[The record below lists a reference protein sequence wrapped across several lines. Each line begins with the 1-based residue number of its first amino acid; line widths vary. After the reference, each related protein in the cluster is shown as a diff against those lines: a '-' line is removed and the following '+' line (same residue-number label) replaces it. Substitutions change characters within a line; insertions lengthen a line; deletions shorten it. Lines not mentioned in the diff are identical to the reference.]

1 MSVVDI
7 IGTAAGIGFLA
18 GIRLYATVFVL
29 GLLIRFGIIEL
40 SEQFSTLLHLGSLPV
55 LITSGIFMAAEF
67 IADKVPWFDSLWDT
81 VHTFVR
87 PIGAGVLAFAA
98 GSSLDPALKTA
109 VILVTGGVALTAHSA
124 KAATRVAANHS
135 PEPVSNWTLSFAEDM
150 FVPLGL
156 WLTVH
161 HPLVVLVLVIG
172 FVIVFIWL
180 IRRILRFLFE
190 RLRIPIE
197 TR

>member
-1 MSVVDI
+1 MSVVDLL
-7 IGTAAGIGFLA
+7 GTAAGIGFLA

-29 GLLIRFGIIEL
+29 GLLIRFGLIEL
-40 SEQFSTLLHLGSLPV
+40 SEQFSSLLHLGSLPV
-55 LITSGIFMAAEF
+55 LITSGLLMAAEF
-67 IADKVPWFDSLWDT
+67 IADKVPWFDSFWDT

-98 GSSLDPALKTA
+98 GSSLDPSLKTA
-109 VILVTGGVALTAHSA
+109 VVLITGGVALTAHSA

-150 FVPLGL
+150 FIPLGL

-161 HPLVVLVLVIG
+161 HPLIVLVLVVLFLVG
-172 FVIVFIWL
+172 FIWL
-180 IRRILRFLFE
+180 IRRVLRFLVQ
-190 RLRIPIE
+190 RLKIPA
-197 TR
+197 

>member
-7 IGTAAGIGFLA
+7 FGTAAGIGFLA

-29 GLLIRFGIIEL
+29 GLLIRFGLIGL
-40 SEQFSTLLHLGSLPV
+40 SDQFSSLLHLGSLPV
-55 LITSGIFMAAEF
+55 LITSGVLMAAEF
-67 IADKVPWFDSLWDT
+67 IADKVPWFDSFWDT

-98 GSSLDPALKTA
+98 GSGLDPALRTA

-135 PEPVSNWTLSFAEDM
+135 PEPVSNWALSFAEDM
-150 FVPLGL
+150 FIPLGL

-161 HPLVVLVLVIG
+161 HPLIVLVLVVLFLVG
-172 FVIVFIWL
+172 FIWL
-180 IRRILRFLFE
+180 IRRVLRFLVQ
-190 RLRIPIE
+190 RLRIP
-197 TR
+197 T